1 MRHRWRLPRH
11 RRVLVR
17 LRRLLRGRYRF
28 SRSTE
33 PAAGKFRST
42 RGTQDA
48 KNQLGIVIG
57 LSELLLADLEPG
69 DARHRDVEEIRRAG
83 LKLVA
88 MLDEDH
94 FFRDKERL

>member
-1 MRHRWRLPRH
+1 M
-11 RRVLVR
+11 LVR
-17 LRRLLRGRYRF
+17 LRRLLRGGYRF
-28 SRSTE
+28 SRSTAPDAE
-33 PAAGKFRST
+33 KVRSN
-42 RGTQDA
+42 RGIQDA

-57 LSELLLADLEPG
+57 LSELLLAELEPG

-88 MLDEDH
+88 ILDEDY